1 MNPAKK
7 MGVTVLTILFLNA
20 GMTAAASAREV
31 ITIKKANGGT
41 YNVTAYNTRT
51 KSYYYVN
58 GNLDSDSHQIVV
70 PNGYACTIAV
80 TLGRAVGDRNLYEKQ
95 DPLNP
100 IFEVKKLSTYLL
112 ELVRIGAG
120 YSSNA
125 VQSNSVIPG
134 LGGDDGK
141 RQPPPGQ

>member
-1 MNPAKK
+1 MIKRMAL
-7 MGVTVLTILFLNA
+7 MTLAAVLVSFTVVSL
-20 GMTAAASAREV
+20 GSAREV
-31 ITIKKANGGT
+31 ITINKANGGT

-58 GNLDSDSHQIVV
+58 GSLDSDSHQITV
-70 PNGYACTIAV
+70 PSGYACTIAV

-112 ELVRIGAG
+112 ELVRTGSG
-120 YSSNA
+120 SSSNA
-125 VQSNSVIPG
+125 VQSNGLVPG
-134 LGGDDGK
+134 LGGDDGQRK
-141 RQPPPGQ
+141 PPPGQ